1 MTNSPKCKVS
11 FCVRFYKI
19 CQFFYELVLIFLIL
33 SWLFMVVTVGTLYK
47 EAVEISFTIFIKVAY
62 SFYFNI
68 INDEDVCW
76 LFQTLSIFIPY
87 FNHISSMSISYF
99 HLIMYYPIMFLVIE
113 ADCYGL
119 FSLRFNSI

>member
-47 EAVEISFTIFIKVAY
+47 EAVEICLLQY
-62 SFYFNI
+62 
-68 INDEDVCW
+68 
-76 LFQTLSIFIPY
+76 
-87 FNHISSMSISYF
+87 
-99 HLIMYYPIMFLVIE
+99 
-113 ADCYGL
+113 
-119 FSLRFNSI
+119 SLRWHTAFILTL